1 MPNAYKY
8 YMNNQLFKNFS
19 TFNLNPS
26 TYLEYLTFVVM
37 QNAYSLLIGKLRAFT
52 QKYYQNL
59 LLRGLILCFSS
70 IAFGFIAIATLEY
83 YGRFGIEIR
92 TLLFWAFILISSLI
106 FCFWVIAPILKL
118 AKLGDRLSDAE
129 AAKIIGLH
137 FPGVADKL
145 LNVIQLKQQSSTNL
159 ALLEASIDQKAI
171 ELKPIPFIRAINF
184 SENRRFIKYA
194 LVPIFIF
201 GGLYVAG
208 SEGVITESTA
218 RLINH
223 KTEYIPPAPF
233 QFVLLDDKNECI
245 QHQDYK
251 LKVQLIGDEIPT
263 DAYLQLNGLPIK
275 MMKLANHTF
284 EYTFNNIQN
293 TVEFK
298 INAGGLYSD
307 KYALNVLA
315 APSLINFDIYLDY
328 PNYTDKKDEFFE
340 NIGEL
345 LIPEGTRVSW
355 NFHTENTDEFEI
367 LWAEKKQS
375 LELVSPNHFRLF
387 KKAKASTNYTLL
399 PRNQQV
405 ATTDSVNYLFK
416 VIKDGYPIVDATEI
430 VDSTQLKVRYFK
442 GQIKDDYGF
451 TKLQFV
457 IKKQNNN
464 WDSIIPIPL
473 EKDMNLDN
481 FFFVFDMKGIDL
493 GGEESL
499 EYFFEVYDNDAVNGS
514 KKSQSRAFEFTP
526 PSLEELQDQNE
537 VQTDEL
543 KKLLTENVEL
553 AKELQEEF
561 EELRMKLL
569 NKEELNWEDKQQV
582 SELLEKQKKLEQN
595 IDKIAQKNKEKN
607 AMMNEFSE
615 QDKRILDKQ
624 KQLEE
629 LMEELMTDEMRE
641 LFDEMEK
648 LMEEMKTD
656 EWMEKLEE
664 LQMNNEELE
673 KELDR
678 NLEMLKKF
686 EFEQALEESID
697 KLEELKNKQEELKR
711 ANDEKTSPQ
720 EHITEEQ
727 KKLSEAFKKLSEKLD
742 ALQEKNDALE
752 KREALDDTK
761 DIQESIKQQ
770 MQESQENSES
780 KKRKKTSKSQEKT
793 LDKMEQLQE
802 MLKKAQQQS
811 GEKGPAEDMDAL
823 RQILENLIDLSL
835 DEEALL
841 SELSETNINDPEYV
855 SLIHWQNKLSDD
867 SKILEDSLYALS
879 KRQVQIKA
887 TINREMG
894 AITSNIKKSL
904 ENMAE
909 RESSKA
915 LTKQQL
921 VMTSA
926 NNLALMLSDVLQAM
940 QEDMADKMPGQQQCN
955 KPGSGNPSPSD
966 MKKMQEQ
973 LKKQLEE
980 MKKGNE
986 NGKKPKGKKG
996 QGKDLAKMMAKQE
1009 LIRQQLEKMA
1019 DKIEEGENGKAE
1031 GLRDA
1036 INKMEQTEEE
1046 IANDNITQET
1056 LNRQNQII
1064 EHLLEAEKAE
1074 QERDKEKKREAKEA
1088 QQLPHQVKDLLEE
1101 YKRNKLKQAELL
1113 KTIPP
1118 KLRPYY
1124 KEKVKDYFQQ
1134 IEPQ

>member
-1 MPNAYKY
+1 MHNAYY
-8 YMNNQLFKNFS
+8 
-19 TFNLNPS
+19 
-26 TYLEYLTFVVM
+26 
-37 QNAYSLLIGKLRAFT
+37 LLISKLRAFT

-59 LLRGLILCFSS
+59 LIRGFILCFSTLS
-70 IAFGFIAIATLEY
+70 LGFIATSLLEY
-83 YGRFGIEIR
+83 YGQFGTTTRTILFWVF
-92 TLLFWAFILISSLI
+92 TLLSTSI
-106 FCFWVIAPILKL
+106 FFVLVIYPLLKL
-118 AKLGDRLSDAE
+118 LKLGHRLSDTD
-129 AAKIIGLH
+129 AAKIIGKH
-137 FPGVADKL
+137 FPDVADKL
-145 LNVIQLKQQSSTNL
+145 LNVIQLKQQKASNL
-159 ALLEASIDQKAI
+159 ALLEASIDQKAL
-171 ELKPIPFIRAINF
+171 ELKSIPFVRAISFADNK
-184 SENRRFIKYA
+184 RFLKYA
-194 LVPIFIF
+194 LIPLFIF
-201 GGLYVAG
+201 GGFYIAD
-208 SEGVITESTA
+208 SEEVLTESTT
-218 RLINH
+218 RIINYN
-223 KTEYIPPAPF
+223 TEYIPPAPF
-233 QFVLLDDKNECI
+233 SFKVLNEKMDCI
-245 QHQDYK
+245 QHQDYR
-251 LKVQLIGDEIPT
+251 LNVQLIGDEIPN
-263 DAYLQLNGLPIK
+263 DAYLELNGLPIK
-275 MMKLANHTF
+275 MKKLANHTF
-284 EYTFNNIQN
+284 EYTFNNIQKS
-293 TVEFK
+293 VDFK
-298 INAGGLYSD
+298 INAGGIYSNT
-307 KYALNVLA
+307 YALIVLA
-315 APSLINFDIYLDY
+315 APSLINFNISLDY
-328 PNYTDKKDEFFE
+328 PNYTGKKDESLE

-345 LIPEGTRVSW
+345 LIPEGTRVNW
-355 NFHTENTDEFEI
+355 NFYTENTNEFDI
-367 LWAEKKQS
+367 LWAENKQR
-375 LELVSPNHFRLF
+375 LELVSPNHFRFF
-387 KKAKASTNYTLL
+387 KKANVSTSYTLL

-405 ATTDSVNYLFK
+405 ATIDSVNYLFK
-416 VIKDGYPIVDATEI
+416 VIKDGYPIVDANEI
-430 VDSTQLKVRYFK
+430 IDSTQLKVRYFK

-451 TKLQFV
+451 DKLQFV

-464 WDSIIPIPL
+464 WDSIIPIPF
-473 EKDMNLDN
+473 EKDITLDN
-481 FFFVFDMKGIDL
+481 FFFVFDMNGMSLSDD
-493 GGEESL
+493 ESL

-526 PSLEELQDQNE
+526 PSQEELQEQQAE
-537 VQTDEL
+537 KTDEL
-543 KKLLTENVEL
+543 KTLLEENVEL
-553 AKELQEEF
+553 AKDLQEEF

-582 SELLEKQKKLEQN
+582 SEILEKQKKLEQN
-595 IDKIAQKNKEKN
+595 IDKISQKNKEKN

-629 LMEELMTDEMRE
+629 LMEELMTDDMRE

-664 LQMNNEELE
+664 LQMNNEDLE

-686 EFEQALEESID
+686 EFEQALEESLD
-697 KLEELKNKQEELKR
+697 KLEELKNKQEELKQ
-711 ANDEKTSPQ
+711 ANEGKTKPQ
-720 EHITEEQ
+720 EEITEEQ
-727 KKLSEAFKKLSEKLD
+727 KQLNEEFKKLSEKLD
-742 ALQEKNDALE
+742 GLQEKNEALE
-752 KREALDDTK
+752 KQEALEDTK
-761 DIQESIKQQ
+761 ELQESIEQQ
-770 MQESQENSES
+770 MQESQENSENN
-780 KKRKKTSKSQEKT
+780 KRKKTSQSQEKT
-793 LDKMEQLQE
+793 LDEMGQLQE
-802 MLKKAQQQS
+802 KLQKAQQQS

-841 SELSETNINDPEYV
+841 SDLSATNKNDPEYV

-867 SKILEDSLYALS
+867 SKVLEDSLYALS

-894 AITSNIKKSL
+894 AITNNIKKSL

-940 QEDMADKMPGQQQCN
+940 QEEMADKMPGQQQCN

-973 LKKQLEE
+973 LKKQLEK

-1009 LIRQQLEKMA
+1009 MIRQQLEKMA

-1036 INKMEQTEEE
+1036 INKMEQTEED
-1046 IANDNITQET
+1046 IVNDNITQET

-1124 KEKVKDYFQQ
+1124 KGKVKEYFQQ